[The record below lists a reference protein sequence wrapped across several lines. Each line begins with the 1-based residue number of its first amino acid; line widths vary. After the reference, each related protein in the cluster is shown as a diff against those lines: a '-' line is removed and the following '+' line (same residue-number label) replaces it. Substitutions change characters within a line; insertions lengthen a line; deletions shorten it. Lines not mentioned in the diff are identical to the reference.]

1 MKILK
6 DDGRGRNRR
15 GREGYLHMMSALRRE
30 TGCLSD

>member
-15 GREGYLHMMSALRRE
+15 GREGVSTYDVCTEKGDWLPQ
-30 TGCLSD
+30 